1 MLRFGVPIARAVE
14 APAGK
19 LAACSK
25 VHSRYVTC
33 GVPELGCVRIHRPA
47 QGAASGSERMSQPSI
62 HIGTPH
68 LRAALDA
75 APAGI
80 LMTDARGRIVLAN
93 RRIEAL
99 FGYTRDALLGQPM
112 ERLLPER
119 LHVFLAQSLAEFLA
133 APPHRAKGQGV
144 VLTGLRTDGTEIPL
158 EVELSRATV
167 DEGTFVLHT
176 IVDTSLRKLSDERFR
191 VAVESSPS
199 GMLMVDREGRIVL
212 VNREIERMFGYSREE
227 LLGQAIELLVPSAVR
242 AAHPADRARFMANPK
257 ARVMGANRDL
267 FGVRKDATEFPLEIG
282 LNPIA
287 TEEGLFVL
295 GSVVDITLR
304 KNAEEN
310 QRRLEVQLRHAQK
323 MEAIGRLASGIA
335 HDFNN
340 LLMGIVGC
348 SALLKHTLPNDHPGR
363 AIVDDLTSAAQR
375 GAGFSRDL
383 LNFGRRKPIHA
394 IPSELNAVVVVAER
408 MLRQMIGEDIAL
420 KVELCPSGGPI
431 LGNPSNLEQ
440 ILLNLAVNARDAMP
454 HGGRL
459 RIATRDLVAEQGF
472 ATRGRTFEPGNYVL
486 LEVEDSGTGMDA
498 DTLER
503 LFEPFFTTKDI
514 GSGTGL
520 GLYTVFTILEQV
532 GAGID
537 VESTVGRGSRFS
549 VYFPRNEAPQTVVE
563 SVVEAAVPALH
574 VLARARIL
582 VVEDEGL
589 IRATLR
595 HMLARMGHDVLV
607 AEDAG
612 TALAMARLSREPF
625 DLVLSDMVLPDSTGS
640 ELAATLASE
649 QPRLKVLFMS
659 AYPAELLVEQGRIRP
674 GTRTL
679 EKPFDEVALAA
690 ALRTV
695 LEAESPS
702 ARRAP

>member
-1 MLRFGVPIARAVE
+1 
-14 APAGK
+14 
-19 LAACSK
+19 
-25 VHSRYVTC
+25 
-33 GVPELGCVRIHRPA
+33 
-47 QGAASGSERMSQPSI
+47 
-62 HIGTPH
+62 
-68 LRAALDA
+68 
-75 APAGI
+75 
-80 LMTDARGRIVLAN
+80 MTDARGRIVLSN
-93 RRIEAL
+93 RRVEAL
-99 FGYTRDALLGQPM
+99 FGYTREALLGQPVEM
-112 ERLLPER
+112 LLPER
-119 LHVFLAQSLAEFLA
+119 LRERHTQYRAEFLA
-133 APPHRAKGQGV
+133 TPRARTMGAGLK
-144 VLTGLRTDGTEIPL
+144 LFGLRADGTEIPL
-158 EVELSRATV
+158 EIDLTPVVME
-167 DEGTFVLHT
+167 EGTFVLST
-176 IVDTSLRKLSDERFR
+176 IVDTHSRNQADERFR
-191 VAVESSPS
+191 VAVESAPS

-212 VNREIERMFGYSREE
+212 VNREIERMFGYSRGE
-227 LLGQAIELLVPSAVR
+227 LLGQAIELLVPSAFR
-242 AAHPADRARFMANPK
+242 AAHPADRAWFMANPK
-257 ARVMGANRDL
+257 ARAMGANGDL

-287 TEEGLFVL
+287 TEEGIFVL

-310 QRRLEVQLRHAQK
+310 QRRLEAQLRHAQK

-340 LLMGIVGC
+340 VLMGIVGC
-348 SALLKHTLPNDHPGR
+348 GALLKHTLSSDHPGHP
-363 AIVDDLTSAAQR
+363 IVDDLCSAAQR

-383 LNFGRRKPIHA
+383 LNFGRRKPILA
-394 IPSELNAVVVVAER
+394 IPSELNAVVLVAER

-420 KVELCPSGGPI
+420 EVELCASGGPI

-454 HGGRL
+454 NGGLL
-459 RIATRDLVAEQGF
+459 RIATRDIVADQGF
-472 ATRGRTFEPGNYVL
+472 ATRGRTFKPGNYVL

-498 DTLER
+498 ATLER

-520 GLYTVFTILEQV
+520 GLYTVFTILEQI

-549 VYFPRNEAPQTVVE
+549 VYFPRNEAPPSAAAIVVE
-563 SVVEAAVPALH
+563 DVVPALH
-574 VLARARIL
+574 VHPRARIL

-595 HMLARMGHDVLV
+595 HLLARMGHDVLV

-612 TALAMARLSREPF
+612 TALTMARDSRDRI
-625 DLVLSDMVLPDSTGS
+625 DLLLSDMVLPDATGA
-640 ELAATLASE
+640 ELAATLTSE

-695 LEAESPS
+695 LESERPS
-702 ARRAP
+702 GRPVR